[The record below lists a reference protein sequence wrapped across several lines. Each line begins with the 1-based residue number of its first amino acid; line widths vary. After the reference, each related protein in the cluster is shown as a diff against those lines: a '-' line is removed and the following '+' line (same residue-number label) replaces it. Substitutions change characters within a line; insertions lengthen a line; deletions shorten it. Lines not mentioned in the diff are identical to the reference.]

1 MSIQSQEYIS
11 HHQSMTPQQGREE
24 GRERERERER
34 YIYMNETLDN
44 EKSK

>member
-34 YIYMNETLDN
+34 YIYMNETLNN

>member
-24 GRERERERER
+24 ERERERERER
-34 YIYMNETLDN
+34 YMNETLNN

>member
-11 HHQSMTPQQGREE
+11 HHQSMTPQQGRE
-24 GRERERERER
+24 RERER
-34 YIYMNETLDN
+34 YMNETLNN